1 MRHAAV
7 PEAPASSSH
16 RPKVRLK
23 LTTLLTRT
31 HHRRLLYAPSRGRPV
46 APVAYDFQR
55 ERQPR
60 TRGELRGRWPAEAET
75 APETRDRRP
84 TGLAVAMPNGSGDGR
99 CQSNCSDQASPPEAE
114 QLLTDLG
121 QRLSQERIALGR
133 LEAEL
138 SARQEQV
145 WELERRL
152 EAIALDHDHAE
163 DAVAEQSRNPP
174 RRSVIPVSSTLTP
187 DRDYWS
193 TRCDGF
199 LVEAP
204 DGRAVGVV
212 EGVRFGSRI
221 DRPEQLEV
229 AVGRVRRRLLLV
241 SVDDVEY
248 VSAEHELVVLNQDAA
263 PRHDLGHTLLARARW
278 KPQRS
283 AP

>member
-7 PEAPASSSH
+7 PGGTRLIVASAESPAQ
-16 RPKVRLK
+16 
-23 LTTLLTRT
+23 T
-31 HHRRLLYAPSRGRPV
+31 HHFAHQNSPSEAALRALARAAGCTGSVRFPARPATHEGRVARTVASGGRDSARDSGSQADWLGRGH
-46 APVAYDFQR
+46 AQR
-55 ERQPR
+55 ER
-60 TRGELRGRWPAEAET
+60 RWAL
-75 APETRDRRP
+75 PEQLFGP
-84 TGLAVAMPNGSGDGR
+84 S
-99 CQSNCSDQASPPEAE
+99 SPPEAE

-187 DRDYWS
+187 DRDYWL